1 MIYLKI
7 VIEIVLLVVAFFIG
21 ENYGYNTG
29 YDDGVIDSDESNHGV
44 CEECQKDIFE
54 AGWIAGRQTLI
65 EEQEAQRI
73 AIIQT
78 AEMHLEKVVPKK
90 KSVKKV
96 TKKVTK
102 KNK

>member
-7 VIEIVLLVVAFFIG
+7 VIEIVLLGVAYFLG
-21 ENYGYNTG
+21 NNYGYNTG
-29 YDDGVIDSDESNHGV
+29 YEDGVIDSEESNHGI
-44 CEECQKDIFE
+44 CEDCQKDIFE

-65 EEQEAQRI
+65 EEQEAHRI

-78 AEMHLEKVVPKK
+78 AEMHLGKAVTKK
-90 KSVKKV
+90 KEVKKV
-96 TKKVTK
+96 AKKVTK